1 MGAMSEQWGG
11 LILSERDHKSVRS
24 AAAAFG
30 TSDRFSSLYFL
41 RRRARSAAIS
51 SFLSLVLGFKERQS
65 ISY

>member
-1 MGAMSEQWGG
+1 M
-11 LILSERDHKSVRS
+11 LSERDHKSVRG